1 MILATLIL
9 VIISILICTCIFY
22 PDGAN
27 IASSIIVI
35 LTLYSMV
42 TIWPI
47 GEKLI
52 ESKNEKVKT
61 AYRIN
66 NCASFFF
73 TVYSAIS
80 IAPKN
85 IIIFIIILTVFVAP
99 TISKVAIHRLEFC
112 ENEGINIADD
122 IDFKVWVFIAIFA
135 WLVTAIIIVWRLFI
149 L

>member
-1 MILATLIL
+1 MIAATLIL
-9 VIISILICTCIFY
+9 VLVAILISICIFY

-27 IASSIIVI
+27 IVTSIIVI

-42 TIWPI
+42 RIWPM

-52 ESKNEKVKT
+52 ESKSEKVKT

-66 NCASFFF
+66 NCISFFF

-85 IIIFIIILTVFVAP
+85 TIIFILILTVFVAP
-99 TISKVAIHRLEFC
+99 IISKGAIKRLEFC
-112 ENEGINIADD
+112 ENEGIDFINDT
-122 IDFKVWVFIAIFA
+122 DFKVWVFIAIFA
-135 WLVTAIIIVWRLFI
+135 WLFTAILMVWRLSI

>member
-1 MILATLIL
+1 MMIATLIL
-9 VIISILICTCIFY
+9 VLVAILICACIFY

-27 IASSIIVI
+27 IATSIIVI
-35 LTLYSMV
+35 LTLFSMV
-42 TIWPI
+42 RIYPM
-47 GEKLI
+47 GEKLT
-52 ESKNEKVKT
+52 ESKSERVKT
-61 AYRIN
+61 AYMIN
-66 NCASFFF
+66 NIVSFTF

-112 ENEGINIADD
+112 ENEGIDFINDV
-122 IDFKVWVFIAIFA
+122 DFKVWFFIAIFA
-135 WLVTAIIIVWRLFI
+135 WFVTAVIMIWRLSI